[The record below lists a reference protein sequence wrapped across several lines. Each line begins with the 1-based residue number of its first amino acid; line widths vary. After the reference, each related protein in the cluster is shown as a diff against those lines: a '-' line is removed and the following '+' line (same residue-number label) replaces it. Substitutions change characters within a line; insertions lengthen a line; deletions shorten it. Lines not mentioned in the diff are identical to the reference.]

1 MAPRK
6 SYGVE
11 LENKRIQVWWP
22 LDDAFYTCRVLK
34 YNDRTR
40 KHKVF
45 YEDQDEENLDLSREK
60 WRMVLEEGETN
71 EDPLRTGKK
80 KPAKDSY
87 HQTDLE
93 AYRKRPAA
101 RTASEDVI
109 EQKRRPERRKRSGD
123 TPAKR
128 NSRRSPK
135 RSTPINGSTVRM
147 DSPQQKP
154 STPVRDNSDP
164 PMSMAKW
171 NVAVQAE
178 ASPSSQQTPGHR
190 GSRIP
195 DTEEVPGLGSAAGAG
210 GFSGN
215 HVKQGA
221 ELNVVEQ
228 LEALNRTLMLRSEVR
243 MLREQLFLLQQES
256 SIQQAEIGQLRGE
269 VTALIGQAQTPV
281 PQPMQVPLATPQNQ
295 TFLSTAPEKIA
306 PQPTA
311 SNGAIGLPR
320 APVPQPILT
329 RAPNQAEPARLP
341 FTVSK
346 DPIVRASPGR
356 KTGSQEERTRG
367 VQNSFE
373 EKLTSA
379 HRPGKTA
386 SAKKEDPEKPTNRR
400 EGPVANA
407 DPATAGITAANN
419 KPSKTGNSQ
428 GPTPSTASKA
438 NDSALPAREELLD
451 STDIVLSPAFEVEVD
466 ASKWINRI
474 CSTREEQV
482 LQAEVLVAMTTS
494 VWIVEN
500 ATEPETNDLS
510 SWAFE
515 VGKQCMQN
523 VIDIMKT
530 FGTIADAAR
539 WLNNKLNHD
548 IKELDWILCPRKD
561 PDFLKV
567 KNNYNVWKPPLNQ
580 DEWARERVLLRGVQ
594 LRVYRGVTEY
604 NKQQGKYD
612 YAGVPRQKVPV
623 AIGENMARSSVFARF
638 EPVDIERVKWMESIS
653 STPSGAATAAEVYPK
668 TISTVSKIPPAR
680 PP

>member
-6 SYGVE
+6 KYGAE

-34 YNDRTR
+34 YNDRTH

-60 WRMVLEEGETN
+60 WRMVLEEGETG
-71 EDPLRTGKK
+71 EDPLRTGKT
-80 KPAKDSY
+80 KPTKEAY

-93 AYRKRPAA
+93 AYGKRPA
-101 RTASEDVI
+101 RTPSEDVI
-109 EQKRRPERRKRSGD
+109 EQKRSAGRRKLSGD
-123 TPAKR
+123 TSAKR
-128 NSRRSPK
+128 SSRRSPK
-135 RSTPINGSTVRM
+135 RSTPINGSTTRM
-147 DSPQQKP
+147 DRNEQKP
-154 STPVRDNSDP
+154 STPGGDSRDP

-178 ASPSSQQTPGHR
+178 ATPSSLQAPGHR
-190 GSRIP
+190 VGGTTHP
-195 DTEEVPGLGSAAGAG
+195 EEVPGLGTTAGAG
-210 GFSGN
+210 GFNGN
-215 HVKQGA
+215 HVKQEA
-221 ELNVVEQ
+221 ELSIAEQ

-243 MLREQLFLLQQES
+243 MLREQLFLLQQQS
-256 SIQQAEIGQLRGE
+256 SIQRAEIGQLRGE
-269 VTALIGQAQTPV
+269 VSALTGQAQPPV
-281 PQPMQVPLATPQNQ
+281 PQPMQVPLVALQNQ
-295 TFLSTAPEKIA
+295 APFITAPEKIA
-306 PQPTA
+306 GQPTV
-311 SNGAIGLPR
+311 SNGAAALPQ
-320 APVPQPILT
+320 APLPQPIST
-329 RAPNQAEPARLP
+329 RAPNLADPAHLP
-341 FTVSK
+341 ATVSK
-346 DPIVRASPGR
+346 EPIVRAPTAR
-356 KTGSQEERTRG
+356 KPASQEERTRG
-367 VQNSFE
+367 AQNSVE
-373 EKLTSA
+373 EKLTSSN
-379 HRPGKTA
+379 RPGKTA
-386 SAKKEDPEKPTNRR
+386 PAKKEDPEKPANRG
-400 EGPVANA
+400 EGPGVNT
-407 DPATAGITAANN
+407 DPASAGITASN
-419 KPSKTGNSQ
+419 KKASKTGNAR

-438 NDSALPAREELLD
+438 NDGAFPAREEPLD

-466 ASKWINRI
+466 ASKWINRP
-474 CSTREEQV
+474 CSTREEQI

-500 ATEPETNDLS
+500 ATEPETSDLS
-510 SWAFE
+510 NWAFE

-580 DEWARERVLLRGVQ
+580 EEWARERVLLRGVQ

-612 YAGVPRQKVPV
+612 YAGVPRQRVPV

-638 EPVDIERVKWMESIS
+638 EPVDIERVKW
-653 STPSGAATAAEVYPK
+653 
-668 TISTVSKIPPAR
+668 
-680 PP
+680 